1 MRSILVNAIF
11 AGVTA
16 MVIAAFAFTVGK
28 NSRDV
33 EGTNGASVS
42 PLSVRLH

>member
-1 MRSILVNAIF
+1 MRFF

-16 MVIAAFAFTVGK
+16 TVIAAFDFTVGK
-28 NSRDV
+28 NNKNV
-33 EGTNGASVS
+33 EEGTNGASVS